1 MSVHLPTDSQVAA
14 VIENNTAFAFE
25 VLRKVVNHSFVCCQ
39 CFYSLQT
46 FAKRLFNLCGIN
58 SSAISLPLKVSCLMV
73 HVFACSSCMLTLCE
87 SYCSQTIQ
95 IHQPPVYGK
104 MGLSFTDF
112 MGPGIITAYVHTL
125 WISLQ
130 LWYEVH
136 LLCLLSLPRSSTALG
151 ISIGLTAVVL
161 IQERKEG
168 LIDRTWVA
176 GVNVTEV
183 IISQV
188 ITQFFIL
195 LVQILLMLVFV
206 LFVFKVNAWGYRH
219 CANTPMC
226 LQYIIIGFSLR
237 STTDQLL
244 PFLCWYFLHSCRD

>member
-1 MSVHLPTDSQVAA
+1 
-14 VIENNTAFAFE
+14 
-25 VLRKVVNHSFVCCQ
+25 
-39 CFYSLQT
+39 
-46 FAKRLFNLCGIN
+46 LF
-58 SSAISLPLKVSCLMV
+58 
-73 HVFACSSCMLTLCE
+73 
-87 SYCSQTIQ
+87 CSQMIQ
-95 IHQPPVYGK
+95 IHQPPVYGE

-112 MGPGIITAYVHTL
+112 MGPGIITTYVHSS

-130 LWYEVH
+130 LWCNS
-136 LLCLLSLPRSSTALG
+136 CLLSAPRSSTALG

-183 IISQV
+183 IASQV

-206 LFVFKVNAWGYRH
+206 LFVFKVN
-219 CANTPMC
+219 T
-226 LQYIIIGFSLR
+226 
-237 STTDQLL
+237 
-244 PFLCWYFLHSCRD
+244 